1 MLELADIPYVGAG
14 VAASAISM
22 DKELMK
28 IIFKQKGLPVL
39 DWFTVKRKDWQ
50 NQPEVIMKMIDDK
63 MTYPLFVKPTNLGS
77 SVGITKVHKK
87 DELQKQSIWLLV
99 MIENIN

>member
-1 MLELADIPYVGAG
+1 LHGPYGEDGTIQGMLELADIPYVGAG

-39 DWFTVKRKDWQ
+39 DWFTVKRKRLA
-50 NQPEVIMKMIDDK
+50 ES
-63 MTYPLFVKPTNLGS
+63 T
-77 SVGITKVHKK
+77 
-87 DELQKQSIWLLV
+87 
-99 MIENIN
+99 